1 MVKIP
6 GCKSKAI
13 WSKLT
18 ATFSKDFLKGKKN
31 GFAKVGIEVADEF
44 YDKFNE
50 MRLLFVAQII
60 PDCNILEAIKMYK
73 KNNRKTI
80 KRNQKA
86 TWCYE
91 SD

>member
-1 MVKIP
+1 MIKVNCKI
-6 GCKSKAI
+6 
-13 WSKLT
+13 
-18 ATFSKDFLKGKKN
+18 FKGFFKREKN
-31 GFAKVGIEVADEF
+31 GFAQVGIEVADES

-91 SD
+91 SECYESD